1 MHVAIAGNIG
11 AGKTTLARRL
21 AEYYG
26 WEACFESV
34 DDNPY
39 LADFYADM
47 PRWAFHLQ
55 VYFLNSRFNQVL
67 KVQKNPHPTIQ
78 DRTIY
83 EDAFVFAQNL
93 QESSIM
99 SPRDYNNYRQVFD
112 NMTKYIS
119 APDLLI
125 YLRADL
131 PVLRQRIQLRGRS
144 YEASIPDEYLLNLN
158 THYENWIE
166 NYVEGNL
173 LIININ
179 ERDLLENSADWQH
192 LIEGIESHLIVKN
205 E

>member
-21 AEYYG
+21 AEHYG

-93 QESSIM
+93 QESGIM
-99 SPRDYNNYRQVFD
+99 SQRDYSNYRQVFD

-144 YEASIPDEYLLNLN
+144 YEVSIPDEYLLNLN
-158 THYENWIE
+158 AHYENWIE
-166 NYVEGNL
+166 NYAEGNL

-179 ERDLLENSADWQH
+179 ERDLLENTSDWQH
-192 LIEGIESHLIVKN
+192 LLEGIENHLIVRN
-205 E
+205 

>member
-21 AEYYG
+21 AEHYG

-67 KVQKNPHPTIQ
+67 RVQKNPHHTIQ

-93 QESSIM
+93 QESGIM
-99 SPRDYNNYRQVFD
+99 SARDYSNYRQVFD

-131 PVLRQRIQLRGRS
+131 PVLRKRIQLRGRS
-144 YEASIPDEYLLNLN
+144 YEVSIPDEYLLNLN

-166 NYVEGNL
+166 GYQEGNL

-179 ERDLLENSADWQH
+179 ERDLLENSSDWQH
-192 LIEGIESHLIVKN
+192 LLDGIESYLTIKN
-205 E
+205 